1 MIKRNGSVLIF
12 SLIILSLITLLT
24 QQLLHMVYV
33 GSSFIQAMSDRERAE
48 ALVIGGINIALA
60 QLTVVED
67 DQGDKKKQ
75 PTLLQKENK
84 KEEKNPL
91 EKKLLKRLLP
101 HLNRW
106 QTFNLKEQ
114 IDGIDGQV
122 KICISCE
129 QGKIN
134 INEMFDF
141 EKQTIKKEYNALLQG
156 LEIKG
161 TFKPG
166 EMAKKILDYL
176 TKRKRK
182 LDDVS
187 ELYEIPGFNQLS
199 IFYSPPSEI
208 SQKKGK
214 FQPNSTLTLQDIF
227 TTWTDNASIDPL
239 MMSDS
244 VLAMLGLRRPLAHDA
259 QTLKEQYKK
268 FIDAFD
274 PAWASDWLSNWKKVE
289 PFLGN
294 NTKLLKNLKDIFS
307 KEFGPKIYSVLS
319 CGKVGNVEQRLLAVV
334 MKEKKEKKKDN
345 KEQQQEKT
353 SPEKD
358 QEKKNEKKSKQK
370 KEPKEHFRI
379 VRVYWL

>member
-12 SLIILSLITLLT
+12 SLVILSLITLLT

-48 ALVIGGINIALA
+48 ALVLGGVNIAIA
-60 QLTVVED
+60 QLTIVKD
-67 DQGDKKKQ
+67 DQKDKKERSSLSK
-75 PTLLQKENK
+75 KDE

-122 KICISCE
+122 KICISSE

-134 INEMFDF
+134 INEIFDF
-141 EKQTIKKEYNALLQG
+141 EKQAIKKEYNALLQG

-182 LDDVS
+182 LDDVT

-199 IFYSPPSEI
+199 IFYSPPSE
-208 SQKKGK
+208 QTQEKEK
-214 FQPNSTLTLQDIF
+214 FQANTALTLQDIF
-227 TTWTDNASIDPL
+227 TTWSDNATIDPL

-244 VLAMLGLRRPLAHDA
+244 MLAMLGLRRPLARDA
-259 QTLKEQYKK
+259 QTLKEPYKK
-268 FIDAFD
+268 FIDTFD
-274 PAWASDWLSNWKKVE
+274 LSWASNWISNWKKLE

-294 NTKLLKNLKDIFS
+294 NPKLLKNLNDIFS
-307 KEFGPKIYSVLS
+307 KEFGPKVYSVLS

-334 MKEKKEKKKDN
+334 IKEKKEEQKDK
-345 KEQQQEKT
+345 KEQQPEHAQ
-353 SPEKD
+353 PEKD
-358 QEKKNEKKSKQK
+358 QEKSNEKNSKKK
-370 KEPKEHFRI
+370 KESKEHFRI